1 MEGRIHRDILQ
12 QLPVGYAL
20 RRLVLNEAGE
30 PEDYIYLEVNAVFE
44 EIVGVRAQDIV
55 GRRATEV
62 ISGIRDEDF
71 DWVRTYGEAVLAGK
85 KLITEMYLRPRK
97 RWFKVISAPVSDL
110 DFAAILVDITAEK
123 EKFLEMDK
131 LFDSIHD
138 AVFIVDHKDGQ
149 FRYRRTNVAHQNLTG
164 FSPAAIVGKTP
175 VELAGEEIGGRITA
189 NYRAVAERAAPITY
203 EETIALPGGERTWIT
218 TLNPV
223 VMDGEVKQIVGS
235 SKDIT
240 EQKRAERE
248 KQILYRRLH
257 AMFNQHNAVMLV
269 IEATTG
275 KIIDANPAACAFYG
289 YSREEILKKSI
300 QDINLLPGEEVD
312 KLRLAASQEKKEYI
326 VVPHRLASGETR
338 LVDVYCCPLDDP
350 QGKLL
355 FSIIFDVTEREKVK
369 AMLQREK
376 ELLRTTLYSIGDGVV
391 TTDNQGLI
399 TSMNRAAEEVT
410 GWREEEVI
418 GVDFAQIFKLHSEE
432 TGEVVENPVEK
443 VLAEGKSVGLANHT
457 VLITRDGKKIPIA
470 DSAAPVKDRDGRLH
484 GTVMVFRDITEE
496 RKQRNE
502 ILFLSYHDPLTGLY
516 NRRYTEEKLRQ
527 LDKSDNLPISVIMG
541 DLNGLKLT
549 NDVFGHEVGDQL
561 LKKAAQV
568 LKDNCRKEDIIARW
582 GGDEFVILLPGTNEK
597 GAGHV
602 IQRIKNECKK
612 VTGLPVNISIAL
624 GQATKQKK
632 QESLWQVL
640 KTAEERMYRHKFLN
654 SKSNRNALIVTLQKV
669 LYEISMETEQHA
681 ERLKKYCLAMGKAMD
696 LTHREL
702 DELALLAVL
711 HDIGKVGISM
721 EILNKDGPLT
731 EEEWVEMKRHPEIG
745 CRIAQNTLELVNVAD
760 YILSHHERWDGRG
773 YPRGLRGKEIPLLA
787 RILAVADAYDAM
799 TTDRVYRKALS
810 REKAWRE
817 LKKNAGS
824 QFDPEVVKVFLELFG
839 EEQKEAFG

>member
-1 MEGRIHRDILQ
+1 M
-12 QLPVGYAL
+12 
-20 RRLVLNEAGE
+20 
-30 PEDYIYLEVNAVFE
+30 
-44 EIVGVRAQDIV
+44 
-55 GRRATEV
+55 
-62 ISGIRDEDF
+62 
-71 DWVRTYGEAVLAGK
+71 
-85 KLITEMYLRPRK
+85 
-97 RWFKVISAPVSDL
+97 
-110 DFAAILVDITAEK
+110 
-123 EKFLEMDK
+123 
-131 LFDSIHD
+131 
-138 AVFIVDHKDGQ
+138 
-149 FRYRRTNVAHQNLTG
+149 
-164 FSPAAIVGKTP
+164 
-175 VELAGEEIGGRITA
+175 
-189 NYRAVAERAAPITY
+189 
-203 EETIALPGGERTWIT
+203 
-218 TLNPV
+218 
-223 VMDGEVKQIVGS
+223 
-235 SKDIT
+235 
-240 EQKRAERE
+240 
-248 KQILYRRLH
+248 
-257 AMFNQHNAVMLV
+257 
-269 IEATTG
+269 
-275 KIIDANPAACAFYG
+275 
-289 YSREEILKKSI
+289 
-300 QDINLLPGEEVD
+300 
-312 KLRLAASQEKKEYI
+312 
-326 VVPHRLASGETR
+326 
-338 LVDVYCCPLDDP
+338 
-350 QGKLL
+350 
-355 FSIIFDVTEREKVK
+355 
-369 AMLQREK
+369 
-376 ELLRTTLYSIGDGVV
+376 